1 MLFYFKYVIIL
12 LRGEIM
18 LDKQKLYD
26 VLDFI
31 NQYGEENGFP
41 PTVRDICRELGIKS
55 TATAYSYLNRL
66 NDMGLLNK
74 AENKKRAV
82 TLKSGDTVKV
92 PLIGT
97 VTAGQPIF
105 AVENFDGYYTLP
117 SAEFGGDDLYM
128 LRVQGDSMI
137 EAGIFD
143 GDKIVVRKQES
154 ADNGDIV
161 VAMFDDGID
170 EGATV
175 KRYFRR
181 DGKII
186 LHPENSTMTDFVLDK
201 VTILGKVIGLLRSM

>member
-1 MLFYFKYVIIL
+1 
-12 LRGEIM
+12 M

-41 PTVRDICRELGIKS
+41 PTVRDICHELSIKS
-55 TATAYSYLNRL
+55 TATAYSYVNRL
-66 NDMGLLNK
+66 KEMGLLNK

-82 TLKSGDTVKV
+82 TLKTADVVKV

-105 AVENFDGYYTLP
+105 AVENFDGYYALP
-117 SAEFGGDDLYM
+117 SAEFRADEMFM
-128 LRVQGDSMI
+128 LRVSGESMI
-137 EAGIFD
+137 EAGIYD
-143 GDKIVVRKQES
+143 GDKIIVKKQET
-154 ADNGDIV
+154 ADDGNIV
-161 VAMFDDGID
+161 VAMFDDGIE

-175 KRYFRR
+175 KRFFRR

-186 LHPENSTMTDFVLDK
+186 LHPENETMSDFVLDK
-201 VTILGKVIGLLRSM
+201 VTILGRVIGLIRSM

>member
-1 MLFYFKYVIIL
+1 
-12 LRGEIM
+12 M
-18 LDKQKLYD
+18 LDKKKLYD

-117 SAEFGGDDLYM
+117 SAEFRGDDLYM

-137 EAGIFD
+137 EAGIYH
-143 GDKIVVRKQES
+143 GDKIVVRKQET
-154 ADNGDIV
+154 AENGDIV

-186 LHPENSTMTDFVLDK
+186 LHPENSTMSDFVLDR

>member
-1 MLFYFKYVIIL
+1 
-12 LRGEIM
+12 M

-31 NQYGEENGFP
+31 NQYSEENGFP

-181 DGKII
+181 DGKVI

>member
-1 MLFYFKYVIIL
+1 
-12 LRGEIM
+12 M

-181 DGKII
+181 DGKVI